1 MPEEYE
7 LMPHQ
12 TIAKIKH
19 ELEVLKKR
27 AYSKEKPSKEAK
39 ESIDKLNENINKLMS
54 LFQQAAKDMEAG
66 EEEPGTDE
74 LMKRINEVEEENRK
88 IAEGILVVADMIK
101 ELQEGEKKIEEKISK
116 PMPMPRAPS
125 AQAPPR
131 PAPRPVFRQA
141 PMPMPGAPSAQAPP
155 RPMPP
160 PKAAPMP
167 PPKRA
172 GPELRPMGGPMPMP
186 GAPSAQAPPMP
197 PGMPPRGPS
206 PMPPLPEVRAGPE
219 KKGFLS
225 KLFKKK

>member
-7 LMPHQ
+7 LMPHE

-27 AYSKEKPSKEAK
+27 AYSKEKPSREAK
-39 ESIDKLNENINKLMS
+39 ESIDRLNENINKLMS
-54 LFQQAAKDMEAG
+54 LFQEAAKEMEAG
-66 EEEPGTDE
+66 EEEPGTEE

-101 ELQEGEKKIEEKISK
+101 ELQEGEKKIEEKISR
-116 PMPMPRAPS
+116 PVPMPRAPS

-131 PAPRPVFRQA
+131 PVFRQA
-141 PMPMPGAPSAQAPP
+141 GMERAPSAQVPPPP

-160 PKAAPMP
+160 PMQMPRAPPAQMPPPMP

-172 GPELRPMGGPMPMP
+172 EPELRPMGGPMP
-186 GAPSAQAPPMP
+186 PPMP
-197 PGMPPRGPS
+197 PGMPPRGAAPS
-206 PMPPLPEVRAGPE
+206 PLPPLPEVRAGVPE